1 MRKINS
7 YLRKATNDRLRG
19 ALLLLGGLLLFG
31 VNNAWADNILHG
43 NFGSGWKDAGT
54 FNYSG
59 NYGTVDVYIASAGT
73 YYFGLKDGT
82 TSKHTWYS
90 GSAFTSSDCTNKALA
105 TDQSNCSLNATVA
118 GTYTFVL
125 WWNSG
130 VPTLSV
136 AYPSGANST
145 YAVKFDNS
153 EKNWS
158 PLKAY
163 VWNEF
168 DGEKVSADWSGS
180 EVTEHDGSIYAYSVT
195 TDKVPT
201 QIIWNND
208 DDNIKTSNLTYINGM
223 TYKATSSGDMYIS
236 CERNL
241 AIGYYGT
248 VCIPLAGTLTGAKA
262 YSIVGKDASN
272 LYIEEVENGEL
283 VAGKPYIIKATDATQ
298 TITIT
303 NQGWEGTVQAAN
315 GLVGK
320 YRRFPM
326 VGLSDADFGNAYI
339 ITNTEIQKAS
349 RNSGVVAYR
358 AYIDMGIVPNYNP
371 SSAPGRPIIA
381 MPFGGNG
388 ATSIDAIEA
397 SEKAVKFVENGKLL
411 IKKNGV
417 VYDTTGRVVR

>member
-1 MRKINS
+1 MKKLYS
-7 YLRKATNDRLRG
+7 
-19 ALLLLGGLLLFG
+19 LLLLGGLLLFG
-31 VNNAWADNILHG
+31 VGNVWADNILHG

-54 FNYSG
+54 FTYSG
-59 NYGTVDVYIASAGT
+59 NYGTVDVYIASIGNYEFT
-73 YYFGLKDGT
+73 LKDVNNET
-82 TSKHTWYS
+82 TWYK
-90 GSAFTSSDCTNKALA
+90 GGTFTSSDCTNKALS
-105 TDQSNCSLNATVA
+105 TDGNNCTLNATVT

-130 VPTLSV
+130 TPTLSI
-136 AYPSGANST
+136 AFPSGGNST
-145 YAVKFDNS
+145 YEVKFDNS
-153 EKNWS
+153 DKKWN
-158 PLKAY
+158 PVKAY
-163 VWNEF
+163 VWNEG
-168 DGEKVSADWSGS
+168 DGSLISAVWSGD
-180 EVTEHDGSIYAYSVT
+180 EVTEHDGDIYTYSVT
-195 TDKVPT
+195 TNKVPT
-201 QIIWNND
+201 AVIWNNSSEQTTT
-208 DDNIKTSNLTYINGM
+208 IAFINGM
-223 TYKATSSGDMYIS
+223 QYKYTSGNVLEYIIWT
-236 CERNL
+236 RNL
-241 AIGYYGT
+241 AVGNYGT
-248 VCIPLAGTLTGAKA
+248 VCIPLAGTLAGAKA

-303 NQGWEGTVQAAN
+303 NQGWAGTVQAAN

-326 VGLSDADFGNAYI
+326 VGLSDADYDNAYI

-358 AYIDMGIVPNYNP
+358 AYIDMGLVPNYNP

-381 MPFGGNG
+381 MPLGENG